1 MNSEYTYDNGYS
13 SGHSNSYNN
22 YDNHVINDQTLKRFI
37 EILSEVEQYEKKGV
51 FDGLRIAEEEFDALE
66 KNKRKAEINLK
77 VLVETTK
84 KEKQDYDNIVSSTV
98 EKFYQ
103 NKFAH
108 NEAITREQVFHWRCS
123 FFHTDFF
130 FHTLFNLL

>member
-1 MNSEYTYDNGYS
+1 MNSEYPYENGYNSGYAS
-13 SGHSNSYNN
+13 SYE
-22 YDNHVINDQTLKRFI
+22 NHVINDQTLKRFI

-51 FDGLRIAEEEFDALE
+51 FDGLRIAEEEFDTLE

-77 VLVETTK
+77 VLIETTK

-108 NEAITREQVFHWRCS
+108 NEAITREQVFRVLCI
-123 FFHTDFF
+123 DFF
-130 FHTLFNLL
+130 VFCSLFLLL